1 MKNTTRILSLSMV
14 FLLGLATW
22 GADIGFIEKFALAKD
37 RKEALKLLIPG
48 THDFYYYHSLDAQL
62 RGDSAAVKRHVGLW
76 IKRHGRTA
84 RVKEIQDRQALLD
97 YGQNP
102 AATIAHLKRELG
114 LAFNHSRVIEGQK
127 PKHPTALDQKLISFG
142 AYLSRAYRTGDLS
155 GVETRGLERL
165 NHFGLNATRLRHML
179 SRLQRPDIAD
189 LPRLIQKDL
198 KNKYSRGFG
207 SHGIHRLLTKAQMD
221 ELLQLEAGLINNT
234 NFINAYLTKLAPS
247 DDLDT
252 RFDLVERGKHLNR
265 IHQFTKRLAA
275 AHNSLKA
282 NSIYNLLRFQ
292 RSQGDHDRA
301 LFLEYLKLPRPV
313 NYINQKYRTALL
325 KRPGI
330 ADVNLNAD
338 FRNVTGLPPI
348 GPDER
353 MVRDFFLHLFKAD
366 ADFEQY
372 LPFIRDTF
380 LKQVF
385 AEAKLLNGV
394 GDAER
399 WYSMISSGQV
409 KALRDRI
416 DLDFAPVN
424 KVFYKPVEPVKL
436 RVNVKNVKKLIVR
449 VFEIN
454 TFNYYTR
461 NLKPVDTAI
470 NLDGLAPTRE
480 QVVNYNE
487 PPLRRVVRTFAFPE
501 LKKRGVYVVE
511 LIGNGRSSRAL
522 ITKGG
527 LRVLE
532 DVGPAG
538 HEFRILD
545 EDNQPAA
552 DATMWLSGTEYK
564 RGKDGLI
571 VVPFSNRPGRQTMVL
586 RHGGF
591 SALANFYHQ
600 GETYSLD
607 AGLYVDR
614 EGLVKDA
621 QAQLV
626 VRPVLR
632 LNGQPISL
640 KVLEEPR
647 LVIQSTDHD
656 GVPTLIEVPVPE
668 IKDGEA
674 FIHEFSVPSKL
685 ARLAFTFKAR
695 VENLSQGKKINLN
708 DSISFALNQIDT
720 TIKLE
725 NVHLVRIDGGY
736 ALDVLGKNGEVKPD
750 RAVTVNLKHR
760 DFTGA
765 RGVSLKSDQSG
776 RVRLGALN
784 DIQWINVTGSD
795 GSAYRWEISNRRH
808 GRIAQPGLIHV
819 AAGDRIQVA
828 LPGALDNAVKG
839 AHYALLEIRH
849 GTVVADHVKAGIFR
863 NGFLEI
869 NDLEA
874 GDYAL
879 YLKETGESI
888 ALRVTEGP
896 MRDGHVMSQNRIL
909 EMRRLSPLQVSDVVV
924 GKRNA
929 MVKLEN
935 ATPFTRLHVV
945 ATRFEP
951 RFSAYAALDIGGV
964 PNPGSQRLALP
975 RSLYVQ
981 ERDIGEEYRYILDR
995 KYVAKYPGNMLTRP
1009 GLLLNPWALRD
1020 TDTGMHNAA
1029 KGGEFQR
1036 LQENL
1041 KKAGLESFYRQP
1053 APTAGTDITDF
1064 STLDFMRHNSV
1075 LLANLKP
1082 DKDGVVQVDLDK
1094 LNGQQQ
1100 VLLIAVDPLNT
1111 VTLPVPLKATELA
1124 RRENR
1129 MVQSLD
1135 VAKAHSEQKLFTVLN
1150 KGGQLK
1156 VQDITTSDVKLYDS
1170 LQKAY
1175 LLMITL
1181 SNNQALSEFSFVLGW
1196 PKLKAEAKREKYSK
1210 YACHE
1215 LNFFLFHKD
1224 PEFFNEVIKPYLANK
1239 KDKTFM
1245 DEWLLGAK
1253 LDKYLE
1259 PFAFSQ
1265 LNDLEKIL
1273 LARLGPAELAKM
1285 RRYIQDKRDLIVPNP
1300 EQYNRLFDTAI
1311 KSSALEADNDKLGIK
1326 GAKKNA
1332 MLDLE
1337 RQLSAA
1343 TRTRNGQAGG
1353 MGGGGR
1359 PGGPRPGFFAGVAAP
1374 APESASSPRSKRPE
1388 DGEGRL
1394 ALGERGRK
1402 AEKSK
1407 EMAELKSELGNRRKD
1422 RARDLNKSLDQLRK
1436 LSEND
1441 ALADKRD
1448 AKNNA
1453 SGFFDMNAL
1462 GRRAQTRQYFR
1473 KLPATKEWAENNYY
1487 QLPIAKQDANL
1498 IRVNPFWNDYAA
1510 SAAGQPFFSG
1520 NFIYATSNFAE
1531 MMLALSVLDL
1541 PFEAPEHVAETK
1553 DRTLQLTAGNHLVVC
1568 HQEILPS
1575 KPAKKGP
1582 KILLSQNYFRA
1593 DSRYRHDGNER
1604 LDNFV
1609 DDEFL
1614 KQIAYGCQVVITNP
1628 TSSPQK
1634 FRLLVQVPE
1643 GAVPLKNG
1651 FYSKGRPIQLQPY
1664 STTTFDYF
1672 FYFPAPGKFA
1682 IYPVQVANHGGHVAA
1697 AEDFSFDVVNEL
1709 SKKDKTSWAWISQNG
1724 SEKDVLQHLR
1734 GHNLNRI
1741 DLKQI
1746 AFRLRHQAEG
1756 GGGRDFYNRIMALL
1770 EDRFTYHDTLWSY
1783 AVYHK
1788 DEDRM
1793 GDYLERSAVAG
1804 RVGLF
1809 FESQLL
1815 SVNPVER
1822 KWYQHL
1828 EYKPLVN
1835 ARAHQLGQN
1844 RKILN
1849 SAFHGQ
1855 YHRLLEVLKYR
1866 KEIQSNDLL
1875 GVAYFMLL
1883 QDRIEES
1890 IAFYQRVSADQVTE
1904 KLQYDLLGT
1913 YLAFYRGDLDN
1924 ARKLV
1929 NRHKGHPVDKWRN
1942 LFAAAG
1948 SQLDEIAG
1956 KEGVLVDDENRE
1968 QKQDQLAATQASY
1981 EFKVEDRQVQ
1991 LSFQN
1996 LDHVTVNYYPMD
2008 VELLF
2013 SRKPFLK
2020 DDTEHFTYIVPNTVE
2035 TIELPAK
2042 KTAHTFAIPKQFH
2055 SSNVMVEI
2063 VANGIRKS
2071 QAYYANTLAVQM
2083 IENYGQVRITDQAKG
2098 EALAKT
2104 YVKVYGKLANG
2115 QVRFY
2120 KDGYTDLRGRFDYV
2134 SLNTGEL
2141 DNVQSFAIL
2150 ILNDKHGAIIREA
2163 KPPKQ

>member
-1 MKNTTRILSLSMV
+1 MKTTTRILLSAMV
-14 FLLGLATW
+14 LGL
-22 GADIGFIEKFALAKD
+22 GASARAGDIGFIEKFSLAKD

-48 THDFYYYHSLDAQL
+48 TRDFYYYHALDAQL
-62 RGDSAAVKRHVGLW
+62 RGDGAGVRAQLTPW
-76 IKRHGRTA
+76 IKRYGRTT

-97 YGQNP
+97 YGANP
-102 AATIAHLKRELG
+102 AATLAHLRRELG
-114 LAFNHSRVIEGQK
+114 LSFTHSRIIEGQK
-127 PKHPTALDQKLISFG
+127 PKHPTALDPQVISFD
-142 AYLSRAYRTGDLS
+142 AYLTRAFSTGDLS

-165 NHFGLNATRLRHML
+165 DHFNLNATRLRHML
-179 SRLQRPDIAD
+179 SRLHRPDIAD

-198 KNKYSRGFG
+198 KNEHSRGFG
-207 SHGIHRLLTKAQMD
+207 SHKIHRQLTHAQMD
-221 ELLQLEAGLINNT
+221 ELLQLEPGLIHNS
-234 NFINAYLTKLAPS
+234 NFINTYLTKLAPS
-247 DDLDT
+247 NDLDT

-265 IHQFTKRLAA
+265 IHQFTRRLAA

-282 NSIYNLLRFQ
+282 NALYNLLRFQ
-292 RSQGDHDRA
+292 RSKGNYDRA

-313 NYINQKYRTALL
+313 SYIKTEYRTALL

-353 MVRDFFLHLFKAD
+353 MVRAFFLHYFKAD
-366 ADFEQY
+366 ADFDQY
-372 LPFIRDTF
+372 LPFVRDTY
-380 LKQVF
+380 LKHVF
-385 AEAKLLNGV
+385 AEAKLVNGV

-399 WYSMISSGQV
+399 WYSMLSSGQV
-409 KALRDRI
+409 KSLQERI
-416 DLDFAPVN
+416 DLDFSPAN

-436 RVNVKNVKKLIVR
+436 HVNVKNVKKLIVR

-454 TFNYYTR
+454 TFNFYSR
-461 NLKPVDTAI
+461 NLRPVDTAI

-480 QVVNYNE
+480 QVFNYDL
-487 PPLRRVVRTFAFPE
+487 PPLRRMERAFDFPE

-511 LIGNGRSSRAL
+511 FIGNGRSSRAL

-538 HEFRILD
+538 HEFRVLD
-545 EDNQPAA
+545 EDNQPAR
-552 DATMWLSGTEYK
+552 DATLWLAGTEYK

-600 GETYSLD
+600 GEAYTLD

-614 EGLVKDA
+614 EALVKGA
-621 QAQLV
+621 RAKAI

-632 LNGQPISL
+632 LNGQPVSL
-640 KVLEEPR
+640 KVLEDVR
-647 LVIQSTDHD
+647 LVIHSTDHE
-656 GVPTLIEVPVPE
+656 GVPTQLEVPVPE

-674 FIHEFSVPSKL
+674 YIHEFSVPDKL
-685 ARLAFTFKAR
+685 ARLSFTLKAR
-695 VENLSQGKKINLN
+695 VENLSAGNKQNLA
-708 DSISFALNQIDT
+708 DSQTFALNQIDT
-720 TIKLE
+720 TLKLE
-725 NVHLVRIDGGY
+725 NVHLARVDGDY
-736 ALDVLGKNGEVKPD
+736 VLDILGKNGEVKPD
-750 RAVTVNLKHR
+750 RAVTVNLKHV

-765 RGVSLKSDQSG
+765 HSVSLKSDPTG
-776 RVRLGALN
+776 RVRLGTLS
-784 DIQWINVTGSD
+784 DIQWINVTSAD
-795 GSAYRWEISNRRH
+795 GASYRWEISGRRH
-808 GRIAQPGLIHV
+808 GRIAQPSLIHA
-819 AAGDRIQVA
+819 AAGDAIQVA
-828 LPGALDNAVKG
+828 LPGTLNNARKG
-839 AHYALLEIRH
+839 RSYTLLERRG
-849 GTVVADHVKAGIFR
+849 GTVVSDHVKAGSFR

-869 NDLEA
+869 SDLAA
-874 GDYAL
+874 GDYDL

-888 ALRVTEGP
+888 ALRITKGAK
-896 MRDGHVMSQNRIL
+896 RDGHVMSANRIL
-909 EMRRLSPLQVSDVVV
+909 ETHRLRPLQISDVMV
-924 GKRNA
+924 GQANA
-929 MVKLEN
+929 VVKLEN
-935 ATPFTRLHVV
+935 ITPFTRLHVV

-951 RFSAYAALDIGGV
+951 RFPAYASLDIGGV
-964 PNPGSQRLALP
+964 PTPGSQRLALP
-975 RSLYVQ
+975 RSFYVQ

-995 KYVAKYPGNMLTRP
+995 KYAKKYPGNMLTRP
-1009 GLLLNPWALRD
+1009 GLLLNPWAIRD
-1020 TDTGMHNAA
+1020 TDTGVQDAA
-1029 KGGEFQR
+1029 KGGEYER
-1036 LQENL
+1036 AMEALE
-1041 KKAGLESFYRQP
+1041 KAGASAIYRQP
-1053 APTAGTDITDF
+1053 VEAPGASVTDYA
-1064 STLDFMRHNSV
+1064 SLDFLRHNAV

-1082 DKDGVVQVDLDK
+1082 DKDGMVQVGLDK
-1094 LNGQQQ
+1094 LTGQQQ

-1135 VAKAHSEQKLFTVLN
+1135 IAKAHAEKKLFTVLK
-1150 KGGQLK
+1150 KGGKLDIS
-1156 VQDITTSDVKLYDS
+1156 DITTSEVKLYDS

-1175 LLMITL
+1175 LLMVTL
-1181 SNNQALSEFSFVLGW
+1181 SKNPTLTEFAFVLEW
-1196 PKLKAEAKREKYSK
+1196 PKLKVAEKREKYSK

-1215 LNFFLFHKD
+1215 LNFFIYHKD
-1224 PEFFNEVIKPYLANK
+1224 PEFFNEVVKPYIANK

-1245 DEWLLGAK
+1245 DEWLLGAN
-1253 LDKYLE
+1253 LEKYLE

-1265 LNDLEKIL
+1265 LNDVEKIL
-1273 LARLGPAELAKM
+1273 LARRGPAELAKM
-1285 RRYIQDKRDLIVPNP
+1285 RRYIQDKRDLIAPNP
-1300 EQYNRLFDTAI
+1300 EQFNRLFNTAI
-1311 KSSALEADNDKLGIK
+1311 KSSALDANGDKLGIK
-1326 GAKKNA
+1326 KGKDNA
-1332 MLDLE
+1332 MLHFRD
-1337 RQLSAA
+1337 QLSAV
-1343 TRTRNGQAGG
+1343 TGKRQGQAA
-1353 MGGGGR
+1353 GGGLAM
-1359 PGGPRPGFFAGVAAP
+1359 PGNGPAIGNALMPRPTSPAAPEVAAK
-1374 APESASSPRSKRPE
+1374 AAEQAVEAAKE
-1388 DGEGRL
+1388 L
-1394 ALGERGRK
+1394 NNLK
-1402 AEKSK
+1402 AE
-1407 EMAELKSELGNRRKD
+1407 LNDRRTN
-1422 RARDLNKSLDQLRK
+1422 RARQEAEQSLEQLRELDK
-1436 LSEND
+1436 AAEEYAENF
-1441 ALADKRD
+1441 D
-1448 AKNNA
+1448 AKN
-1453 SGFFDMNAL
+1453 GFFDGQMA
-1462 GRRAQTRQYFR
+1462 RRKATRQYFR
-1473 KLPATKEWAENNYY
+1473 KLPPTKEWAENNYY
-1487 QLPIAKQDANL
+1487 KLTIEQQNAGL
-1498 IRVNPFWNDYAA
+1498 ITVNPFWNDYAA
-1510 SAAGQPFFSG
+1510 SNAGQPFFSG
-1520 NFIYATSNFAE
+1520 NFFYATGNFAE

-1541 PFEAPEHVAETK
+1541 PFEEPKHIAKTQ
-1553 DRTLQLTAGNHLVVC
+1553 DRSFQLTAGDALVVC

-1575 KPAKKGP
+1575 EPGKKGP

-1593 DSRYRHDGNER
+1593 DSRYRHVGNER

-1643 GAVPLKNG
+1643 GAIPLKNG

-1664 STTTFDYF
+1664 STTTFDYY
-1672 FYFPAPGKFA
+1672 FYFPEPGKFA
-1682 IYPVQVANHGGHVAA
+1682 IYPVQVANPGGHVAA

-1709 SKKDKTSWAWISQNG
+1709 SRKDKTSWSWISQNG
-1724 SEKDVLQHLR
+1724 TEKDVLQYLR
-1734 GHNLNRI
+1734 GHNLNRL
-1741 DLKQI
+1741 DLNLI

-1756 GGGRDFYNRIMALL
+1756 GGGRDFYNRVMALL
-1770 EDRFTYHDTLWSY
+1770 ENRYTYQPTLWAY
-1783 AVYHK
+1783 AIYHR
-1788 DEDRM
+1788 DDARIR
-1793 GDYLERSAVAG
+1793 DYLERSPMAG
-1804 RVGLF
+1804 RVGF
-1809 FESQLL
+1809 HFQSELL
-1815 SVNPVER
+1815 SVNPVQR

-1835 ARAHQLGQN
+1835 ARAHQLGQT

-1849 SAFHGQ
+1849 SAFFQQ
-1855 YHRLLEVLKYR
+1855 YHRLLEVLKYHQD
-1866 KEIQSNDLL
+1866 IPNQDLL
-1875 GVAYFMLL
+1875 GVTYYLLL
-1883 QDRIEES
+1883 QDRIEEAL
-1890 IAFYQRVSADQVTE
+1890 AFYNRVSADQVTE

-1913 YLAFYRGDLDN
+1913 YLAFYQGDLAN

-1929 NRHKGHPVDKWRN
+1929 NKNAGHPVDKWRH
-1942 LFAAAG
+1942 LFASAE

-1956 KEGVLVDDENRE
+1956 KEGVLVDDDNRE
-1968 QKQDQLAATQASY
+1968 QKQDQLASTQASY

-1991 LSFQN
+1991 LSYQN

-2013 SRKPFLK
+2013 SRKPFMK

-2083 IENYGQVRITDQAKG
+2083 IENYGQVRVTDQANGK
-2098 EALAKT
+2098 ALPKT

-2141 DNVQSFAIL
+2141 DNVQQFAIL
-2150 ILNDKHGAIIREA
+2150 ILNEKNGAIIREA
-2163 KPPKQ
+2163 HPPKQ